1 MRNYDALTDYLSKKP
16 KGKRIEMCFSEIEE
30 IIGDTLPPSAY
41 KYNAWWNNSRTKAHP
56 HCRAWMNAGFKT
68 VDVNSNIEK
77 RIVVFE

>member
-1 MRNYDALTDYLSKKP
+1 MRDYDALCNYLSQR
-16 KGKRIEMCFSEIEE
+16 KGQRIEMSFSEIEE
-30 IIGDTLPPSAY
+30 IIGDTLPLSAY

-77 RIVVFE
+77 RIVIFE